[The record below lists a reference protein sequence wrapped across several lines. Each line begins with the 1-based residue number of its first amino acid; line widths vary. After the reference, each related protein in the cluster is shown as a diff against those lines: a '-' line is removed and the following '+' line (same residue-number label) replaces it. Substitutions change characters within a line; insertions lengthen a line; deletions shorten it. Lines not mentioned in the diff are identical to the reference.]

1 MAADG
6 DRFDDIFVDLDFSR
20 VTEYGTGDL
29 GYGDAVFAD
38 YEDSLGVIPE
48 AEWQEHVEE
57 LERRNI
63 GCEHLIV
70 HIYNQGR
77 VGSCTSHATC
87 QAMMIAAAVQFGRQR
102 TPILS
107 PISLY
112 KRVARGPNSGS
123 TIEDNVDE
131 AMGRGVLP
139 ADVSEQ
145 SARFKHVMPSG
156 DWHARFPQGWEETA
170 RQFLLDE
177 VYVCRSVAAVVSALL
192 RGHPVIVGRDGHA
205 ICYVRPTY
213 RRGALSV
220 IYANS
225 WGQWGVGVGPWE
237 YGFGLDSARQLERA
251 STWAVAVRTVNFAH
265 DAIDVT
271 QSQMRGD
278 HA

>member
-20 VTEYGTGDL
+20 VTEYATGDL
-29 GYGDAVFAD
+29 GFGDAVFAD

-48 AEWQEHVEE
+48 SEWPEHIEE
-57 LERRNI
+57 LERRNT
-63 GCEHLIV
+63 GTEHLIV

-87 QAMMIAAAVQFGRQR
+87 QAMMIAAAIQFGRQR

-156 DWHARFPQGWEETA
+156 DWHARFPPGMGGNGAAIPA
-170 RQFLLDE
+170 RRGICVPLCCCRRQCAPAWPPCNSRARRPRNLLCATD
-177 VYVCRSVAAVVSALL
+177 V
-192 RGHPVIVGRDGHA
+192 PTGRA
-205 ICYVRPTY
+205 ICDLRQ
-213 RRGALSV
+213 L
-220 IYANS
+220 
-225 WGQWGVGVGPWE
+225 VGPMGRWRRAV
-237 YGFGLDSARQLERA
+237 GIWFRARLRA
-251 STWAVAVRTVNFAH
+251 ATRACKHVGCRRPHREFRA
-265 DAIDVT
+265 
-271 QSQMRGD
+271 
-278 HA
+278 